1 MPMKQPSYD
10 TPFAQDSAFA
20 PPQAAHAPHAHA
32 SHFHAPRRRLLLAGA
47 GMVAAGPFITVL
59 AQTNELPEIPALA
72 DYLAGRRVQ
81 FNRLLM
87 DVPRVADNGNSVPI
101 KLGVLGATAPGAVR
115 SIHLFSERNPVPQMA
130 VFRFAPDS
138 NRFDI
143 ESRVRMAGTQRLV
156 ALATLADG
164 TLLVKVAEVLVAIA
178 ACLDGS

>member
-1 MPMKQPSYD
+1 MIPHPRSLVL
-10 TPFAQDSAFA
+10 PDSASGALPATGALQWRGA
-20 PPQAAHAPHAHA
+20 PDPT
-32 SHFHAPRRRLLLAGA
+32 RRRLLLAGA
-47 GMVAAGPFITVL
+47 GAAASGPFVTVL

-72 DYLAGRRVQ
+72 EYLAGRRPQ
-81 FNRLLM
+81 FARLLM

-101 KLGVLGATAPGAVR
+101 KLAVLGATAPGAVK

-138 NRFDI
+138 RRFDI

-156 ALATLADG
+156 ALATLADD

-178 ACLDGS
+178 ACLDGT